1 MTSNTRTLLI
11 TGLLIL
17 AAAVASY
24 FYAEHRTATGIAA
37 YQETFRAEL
46 DEALDRQAT
55 AIAQLSRRFE
65 TVDDLKTAQERQLT
79 RTRNADH
86 VAMARARGVGR
97 VTGEDDIQQLLA
109 DERLVALTDTQYYHV
124 QELDYS
130 VPYVTPDAA
139 ALLQLIGERLH
150 DKLAEHDLPRYRYVI
165 SSGLRTGDNQR
176 ALRQI
181 NPNATSG
188 VSSHEF
194 GTTLDIVYH
203 KYRYGSL
210 PEDRLPDTPYPFLND
225 RLETLRVQA
234 YDALGMR
241 YWQELQ
247 GILGRVLIEL
257 QAEGKVL
264 VILERGQPVFHITVA
279 DDF

>member
-1 MTSNTRTLLI
+1 
-11 TGLLIL
+11 
-17 AAAVASY
+17 
-24 FYAEHRTATGIAA
+24 
-37 YQETFRAEL
+37 
-46 DEALDRQAT
+46 
-55 AIAQLSRRFE
+55 
-65 TVDDLKTAQERQLT
+65 
-79 RTRNADH
+79 
-86 VAMARARGVGR
+86 MARARGVGR
-97 VTGEDDIQQLLA
+97 VAGEADIQELLA
-109 DERLVALTDTQYYHV
+109 DNRLVALTDTQYYHL
-124 QELDYS
+124 QEMDYS
-130 VPYVTPDAA
+130 VPYLTPDAA
-139 ALLQLIGERLH
+139 ALLRLLGERLH
-150 DKLAEHDLPRYRYVI
+150 EKLAEHDLPQYRYVI

-176 ALRQI
+176 ALRRI

-203 KYRYGSL
+203 KYRYGAL

-225 RLETLRVQA
+225 RLEMLRVQA

-247 GILGRVLIEL
+247 GLLGRVLIEL
-257 QAEGKVL
+257 QEEGKVL